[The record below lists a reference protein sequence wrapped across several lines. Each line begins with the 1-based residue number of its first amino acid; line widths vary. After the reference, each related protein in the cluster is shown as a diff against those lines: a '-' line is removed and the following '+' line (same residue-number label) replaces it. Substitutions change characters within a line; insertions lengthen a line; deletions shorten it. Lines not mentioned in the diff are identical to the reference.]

1 MDLGAPGA
9 PDDLA
14 TGWGAADLLEIE
26 TELCRIPTVTAVRV
40 VTDEIGRPLELHV
53 LAQPGRSAKQIVR
66 DVQSVA
72 LTAFGLEVDRRI
84 VSVVQLSSNG
94 SGAHDHTAT
103 GTPTIRPRIVTTQ
116 VTTSGHRTSVQV
128 TLADGD
134 DDANGFAEGSGT
146 STARLRLFAAATL
159 DALRQLEPAAECLDL
174 DSVSTVRIGA
184 HELAVVVVAQSD
196 PPLEHLLS
204 GTALVRSGTDDAV
217 VRAVLD
223 ATNRRLPRLVGR
235 PADD

>member
-1 MDLGAPGA
+1 MDVGAPGA

-40 VTDEIGRPLELHV
+40 VTDEIGRPIELHV

-72 LTAFGLEVDRRI
+72 LTTFGLEVDRRI
-84 VSVVQLSSNG
+84 VSVVQLSPNG
-94 SGAHDHTAT
+94 SGAHDHTTT

-116 VTTSGHRTSVQV
+116 VTTSDRRAVVQV

-134 DDANGFAEGSGT
+134 DDATGFAEGSGT
-146 STARLRLFAAATL
+146 PTSRLRLFAGATL
-159 DALRQLEPAAECLDL
+159 DALRQLEPSADCLDL
-174 DSVSTVRIGA
+174 DSVTTVQVGT
-184 HELAVVVVAQSD
+184 HDLVVVVVAQSD

-204 GTALVRSGTDDAV
+204 GSTLVRGSVEDAV
-217 VRAVLD
+217 VRAILD
-223 ATNRRLPRLVGR
+223 ATNRRLPRLAGR